1 MKVGHNMTTLRIA
14 IDGPAAAGKS
24 TIAKRVAKK
33 LGYLYI
39 DTGAMYRAVTLHTL
53 QHGDDSIENIEEDV
67 TITFDENDEVYLNDV
82 NVSKEIRSKEVTQNV
97 SRISS
102 LEKVRT
108 YLVNMQRKISEDAN
122 VVMDGRDIGTTVLPD
137 AEIKVFMQA
146 DPKVRAERRLKEE
159 QDRGNNVSLET
170 LTQEIITRD
179 EIDSSREIS
188 PLVKAN
194 DAIVLDTSDLTIDE
208 VETYIIELV
217 NSKMEAR

>member
-1 MKVGHNMTTLRIA
+1 MTTLRIA

-33 LGYLYI
+33 LGFLYI
-39 DTGAMYRAVTLHTL
+39 DTGAMYRAATLHTL
-53 QHGDDSIENIEEDV
+53 QHGDDSIDNIEEDV

-82 NVSKEIRSKEVTQNV
+82 NVSKEIRSSEVTQNV

-146 DPKVRAERRLKEE
+146 DPKVRAERRLIEE
-159 QDRGNNVSLET
+159 QARGNNVSLET

-179 EIDSSREIS
+179 EIDSTREIS
-188 PLVKAN
+188 PLVKAD
-194 DAIVLDTSDLTIDE
+194 DAIVLDTSHLTIDE

>member
-1 MKVGHNMTTLRIA
+1 MTTLRIA

-179 EIDSSREIS
+179 EIDSTREIS

>member
-1 MKVGHNMTTLRIA
+1 MTTLRIA

-179 EIDSSREIS
+179 EIDSTREIS
-188 PLVKAN
+188 PLVKAD

>member
-1 MKVGHNMTTLRIA
+1 MTTLRIA

-170 LTQEIITRD
+170 LTQEIIMRD
-179 EIDSSREIS
+179 EIDSTREIS
-188 PLVKAN
+188 PLVKAD

>member
-1 MKVGHNMTTLRIA
+1 MTTLRIA

-53 QHGDDSIENIEEDV
+53 QHGDHSIENIEEDV

-179 EIDSSREIS
+179 EIDSTREIS

>member
-179 EIDSSREIS
+179 EIDSTREIS
-188 PLVKAN
+188 PLVKAD

>member
-1 MKVGHNMTTLRIA
+1 MTTLRIA

>member
-170 LTQEIITRD
+170 LTQEIIMRD
-179 EIDSSREIS
+179 EIDSTREIS
-188 PLVKAN
+188 PLVKAD

>member
-1 MKVGHNMTTLRIA
+1 MTTLRIA

-53 QHGDDSIENIEEDV
+53 KHGDDSIENIEEDV
-67 TITFDENDEVYLNDV
+67 TISFDENDEVYLNDV
-82 NVSKEIRSKEVTQNV
+82 NVGKEIRSKEVTQNV

-108 YLVNMQRKISEDAN
+108 YLVNMQRKISENAN

-159 QDRGNNVSLET
+159 QVRGNNVSLET

-179 EIDSSREIS
+179 EIDSTREIS
-188 PLVKAN
+188 PLVKAD

-208 VETYIIELV
+208 VEKYIIELV
-217 NSKMEAR
+217 NIKMEAR

>member
-1 MKVGHNMTTLRIA
+1 MTTLRIA

-53 QHGDDSIENIEEDV
+53 KHGDDSIENIEEDV

-108 YLVNMQRKISEDAN
+108 YLVNMQRKISENAN

-159 QDRGNNVSLET
+159 QVRGNNVSLET

-179 EIDSSREIS
+179 EIDSTREIS
-188 PLVKAN
+188 PLVKAD

-208 VETYIIELV
+208 VEKYIIELV
-217 NSKMEAR
+217 NIKMEAR